1 MLFGPTANE
10 TQVCLSDRDNV
21 MTVCCEAMLPWDS
34 SEPVVACCRASPRAL
49 RRADDVYP
57 GRSYTETQ
65 LQFSSYRS
73 EPRTVAFVR
82 SDHKAR
88 AARYRLCKFIA
99 LPGTSISRCERQRPR
114 LYRHLPHHQHHGVA
128 DNARTAL
135 KNTSSWQ
142 GKADGS
148 DVNALALYLHRPA
161 AAMRCYIGLEGCAG
175 IRRTACSFT
184 LLPVRP
190 SNCSSI

>member
-1 MLFGPTANE
+1 MA
-10 TQVCLSDRDNV
+10 
-21 MTVCCEAMLPWDS
+21 VCCEAMLPWDS

-88 AARYRLCKFIA
+88 AARYRLF
-99 LPGTSISRCERQRPR
+99 SVSQRCPR
-114 LYRHLPHHQHHGVA
+114 
-128 DNARTAL
+128 
-135 KNTSSWQ
+135 
-142 GKADGS
+142 
-148 DVNALALYLHRPA
+148 
-161 AAMRCYIGLEGCAG
+161 C
-175 IRRTACSFT
+175 
-184 LLPVRP
+184 LLVPVRDSSLSFARLP
-190 SNCSSI
+190 SHRAPQTWNPD